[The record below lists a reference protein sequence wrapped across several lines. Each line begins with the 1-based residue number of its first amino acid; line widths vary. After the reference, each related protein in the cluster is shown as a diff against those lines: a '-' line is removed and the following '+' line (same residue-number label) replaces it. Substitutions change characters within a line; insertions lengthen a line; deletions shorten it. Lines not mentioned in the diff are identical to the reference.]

1 MKKQYLEGGK
11 ICTAHGV
18 KGLVK
23 VEHLCDSPKVLAKV
37 KRIYFAERDGSF
49 SERGVVSASVSGQFV
64 LLGIEGVG
72 SREEAIALRGKM
84 IYINREDVPKS
95 AGAMFIADM
104 IGLPV
109 YHFESGKSL
118 GEISD
123 VSDVAGRRIYTVNYE
138 GREVLLPDVPDF
150 IKEID
155 EERGM
160 GVCPI
165 PGFFDEAD
173 EV

>member
-23 VEHLCDSPKVLAKV
+23 AEHFCDSARVLCNV
-37 KRIYFAERDGSF
+37 SRIFFADRSGAF
-49 SERGVVSASVSGQFV
+49 SERRIISSSVMGEFV
-64 LLGIEGVG
+64 LLGIESIN
-72 SREEAIALRGKM
+72 SREDAIAYRGRTFYLHRDD
-84 IYINREDVPKS
+84 IPK
-95 AGAMFIADM
+95 GGGMLLADM

-109 YHFESGKSL
+109 YHAESGEAL
-118 GEISD
+118 GEIGD
-123 VSDVAGRRIYTVNYE
+123 VSDIAGRRIYTVRY
-138 GREVLLPDVPDF
+138 RDKDVLIPDVPDF

-160 GVCPI
+160 KVLPI
-165 PGFFDEAD
+165 PGFFDDDNEI
-173 EV
+173 

>member
-18 KGLVK
+18 RGILK
-23 VEHLCDSPKVLAKV
+23 VEHLCDSPAVLAKV
-37 KRIYFAERDGSF
+37 KKVYFAERDGSF
-49 SERGVVSASVSGQFV
+49 CERSVISASVSGQFV
-64 LLGIEGVG
+64 LLGVEGI
-72 SREEAIALRGKM
+72 STREEAIALRGRM
-84 IYINREDVPKS
+84 IYLDRADVPIRK
-95 AGAMFIADM
+95 GAMFIADM

-118 GEISD
+118 GEIAD
-123 VSDVAGRRIYTVNYE
+123 VSDVAGRRIYTVNYD

-160 GVCPI
+160 GVTPI
-165 PGFFDEAD
+165 PGFFDDAD